1 VGEKMK
7 GTILAGL
14 ASLRGKLGVAAFAA
28 LVTTGLLAGMLL
40 LTADSAND
48 VVASARLAQE
58 RSRIYLQLQSAA
70 TDYQHASFS
79 AVRDASALAT
89 RRVAETRTRLENLL
103 AEANRLPTA
112 DADDRKASARI
123 DRQVSELIEH
133 FAHSDDIVRSVN
145 LQWRENG
152 GRAALREANRLSA
165 PIFTLRE
172 TLQAEI
178 TRGDGK
184 VAAATKEA
192 DSIIDTAVIAS
203 LIALIL
209 AFGFSLIVM
218 MLLQTRLRPGLARLE
233 QGATAF
239 GQGKLDH
246 RIALD
251 GNDELSRLSAAF
263 DAMAQTIADKQAAL
277 RRVQV
282 GLEQA
287 VAARTAELELA
298 NAKLSEADQ
307 RRRAFFAEISHELR
321 TPLTIIRGETQI
333 ALRAA
338 DQPGFDPHEPFD
350 RILEQTELLSRMVND
365 LFLIAQAQAGG
376 LPLQREVLD
385 LREIAGRVVGDLQ
398 YLAAESGGALCLSKG
413 SAVIAS
419 VDPDRVKRALLALIE
434 NALVHCQKGVKIK
447 VEVVEDEEFASI
459 CVHDNGPGIDFEHAD
474 QLFERF
480 QRGDSEAEG
489 SGLGL
494 SLVNALVSAHGGK
507 ASLHPRATRGTCAK
521 ISFPRS
527 AIRQEAA

>member
-1 VGEKMK
+1 MK
-7 GTILAGL
+7 GTIRAGL
-14 ASLRGKLGVAAFAA
+14 TSLRGKLGVASFAA

-40 LTADSAND
+40 LTAGAASD
-48 VVASARLAQE
+48 VVASARLAQD

-70 TDYQHASFS
+70 TDYQHASFT
-79 AVRDASALAT
+79 AVRDPSPLAA
-89 RRVAETRTRLENLL
+89 RRATETRTRLENLL

-112 DADDRKASARI
+112 DAGDRQASVRI
-123 DRQVSELIEH
+123 DRQVTHLIDH
-133 FAHSDDIVRSVN
+133 FAHSDEIVQSVN
-145 LQWRENG
+145 RQWRENG

-165 PIFTLRE
+165 PIYTLRE

-184 VAAATKEA
+184 VAVATRQA
-192 DSIIDTAVIAS
+192 QSIIDTAVIAS
-203 LIALIL
+203 LAALVL

-218 MLLQTRLRPGLARLE
+218 MLLQTRLRPGLSRLE

-239 GQGKLDH
+239 GQGRLDH
-246 RIALD
+246 RIGLP
-251 GNDELSRLSAAF
+251 GNDELSRLSGAF
-263 DAMAQTIADKQAAL
+263 DAMARTIAEKQAAL
-277 RRVQV
+277 RQVQV
-282 GLEQA
+282 GLEKA
-287 VAARTAELELA
+287 VALRTAELQQA

-321 TPLTIIRGETQI
+321 TPLTIIRGETQV

-338 DQPGFDPHEPFD
+338 DKPGFDPHEPFD
-350 RILEQTELLSRMVND
+350 RILEQTELLGRMVND

-398 YLAAESGGALCLSKG
+398 YLAAESGGALCLAKG
-413 SAVIAS
+413 PGVIAS

-447 VEVVEDEEFASI
+447 VEVVEDEDYASI
-459 CVHDNGPGIDFEHAD
+459 CVHDNGPGIDFAQAD

-480 QRGDSEAEG
+480 QRGDSGAEG

-527 AIRQEAA
+527 AIRREAA